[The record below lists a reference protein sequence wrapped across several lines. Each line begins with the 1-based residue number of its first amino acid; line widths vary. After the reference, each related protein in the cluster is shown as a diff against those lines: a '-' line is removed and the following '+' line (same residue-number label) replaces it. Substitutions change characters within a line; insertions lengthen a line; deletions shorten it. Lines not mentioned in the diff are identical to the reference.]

1 MSISLFFLADMLK
14 EPIAYPASGSFE
26 FQEEE
31 DEEEDH
37 TGLITP
43 GDALVNYQT
52 LFLQNLFKSS
62 FLSVHK
68 LESSEIIGFLFYINL
83 YLCNSS
89 FRLIVFLQCSL
100 RIFIFL

>member
-1 MSISLFFLADMLK
+1 MLK
-14 EPIAYPASGSFE
+14 EPIAYPTSGSFE

-52 LFLQNLFKSS
+52 LFLQNLFKIS

-68 LESSEIIGFLFYINL
+68 LESSEIIGFMFISISIFF
-83 YLCNSS
+83 NSS
-89 FRLIVFLQCSL
+89 FRLSVFHQCSL
-100 RIFIFL
+100 IIFLFL